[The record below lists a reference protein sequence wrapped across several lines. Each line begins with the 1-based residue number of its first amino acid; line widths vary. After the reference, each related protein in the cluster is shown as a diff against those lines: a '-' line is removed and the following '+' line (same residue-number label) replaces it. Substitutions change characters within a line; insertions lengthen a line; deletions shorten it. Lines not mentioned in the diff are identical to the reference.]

1 MKKTLIIAVALGFS
15 VASLAFSQDAETRGQ
30 RRQAGGGF
38 FAAARTEDGKID
50 LSKLPEQMPQQ
61 RKDALKAADKD
72 GDGFLNSEELSAVMP
87 ARNGRQEGA
96 TNRFQGAPQ
105 GQQGPRFGAP
115 GTGVGPFGAPGMMT
129 DGKLDLS
136 KLPEQMP
143 QERKDALKAADKNGD
158 GFVDFEEMREAMP
171 ARGDRPQ
178 GQFGA
183 GPVGPRMGFGPFG
196 APGMT
201 TDGKL
206 DLSKLPE
213 QMPQERK
220 DAWKAADKDGDGF
233 LTSEEMRDVPRP
245 KFQFPEGKKPEFV
258 DNDNGLVIEKITDAL
273 KYFDKNNDGI
283 VSAEEQKEMSEA
295 IQREFGPSFMMFIRN
310 VVGGPQGVGPG
321 MGFGYGPG
329 VGPGLG
335 AGRAQGAGPGMG
347 PGRTQG
353 MGPGMGVGR
362 AQGGR
367 TQGMGPGMGPGRAQ
381 GGRSQGMGPG
391 MGAGRAQGGRT
402 QGMGAGRGQ
411 GNRGANR

>member
-143 QERKDALKAADKNGD
+143 QERKDA
-158 GFVDFEEMREAMP
+158 
-171 ARGDRPQ
+171 
-178 GQFGA
+178 
-183 GPVGPRMGFGPFG
+183 
-196 APGMT
+196 
-201 TDGKL
+201 
-206 DLSKLPE
+206 
-213 QMPQERK
+213 
-220 DAWKAADKDGDGF
+220 WKAADKDGDGF

-258 DNDNGLVIEKITDAL
+258 DNDNGLVIEKITEAL

-347 PGRTQG
+347 PG
-353 MGPGMGVGR
+353 MGVGR

-367 TQGMGPGMGPGRAQ
+367 TQGMG
-381 GGRSQGMGPG
+381 
-391 MGAGRAQGGRT
+391 AGRAQGSGRT
-402 QGMGAGRGQ
+402 QGMGPGMGAGRGQ